1 MQFLEHFYQDPAL
14 NIKMNYNN
22 SRFYFPFDN
31 ENNRPSYT
39 TSNTGDDLVFH
50 NLYKVQSMALATIP
64 NTIIPISIEIALDIY
79 YVADVTFVPTFA
91 KKTKSDVIEQQIK
104 GQCIYT
110 SNYNSYVDIFNSKN
124 RKILSRSQLR

>member
-22 SRFYFPFDN
+22 SRFYFPFDT

-39 TSNTGDDLVFH
+39 TSNIGDDLVFH
-50 NLYKVQSMALATIP
+50 NLYKIKSMALATIP
-64 NTIIPISIEIALDIY
+64 NTIIPISIEIALDIN
-79 YVADVTFVPTFA
+79 YVADVTFIPTFA
-91 KKTKSDVIEQQIK
+91 KKNKSKVKEQHIK
-104 GQCIYT
+104 GQCVYT
-110 SNYNSYVDIFNSKN
+110 SRYNSYVDIFNSKN